1 MTKNNKNLKKDLTP
15 EQFYVTQEKGTEV
28 PFTGEL
34 LNEKRE
40 GKFNCVCCHTELFS
54 SKHKFD
60 SGTGWTS
67 FFLPLSEKNI
77 KTKVDKKH
85 IRPDGSISG
94 LEVLCNECDSHL
106 GHVFEDGPEPSGLR
120 YCINSV
126 SLKFD
131 ESN

>member
-40 GKFNCVCCHTELFS
+40 GKFNCVCCDTELFS

-60 SGTGWTS
+60 SGTGWPS
-67 FFLPLSEKNI
+67 FFLPLSEKYI
-77 KTKVDKKH
+77 KTKV
-85 IRPDGSISG
+85 
-94 LEVLCNECDSHL
+94 
-106 GHVFEDGPEPSGLR
+106 
-120 YCINSV
+120 
-126 SLKFD
+126 
-131 ESN
+131 